1 MLAESEQQQPI
12 TYNHYYT
19 DNVQKSRLD
28 STQKTIER
36 AMEKVNVDPD
46 DLEGTAVGNM
56 SLERVSLEF
65 VIFGVGV

>member
-56 SLERVSLEF
+56 SLER
-65 VIFGVGV
+65 GV